1 MTLGDFLHSEQLDT
15 FAWLPAEELPVTKP
29 RLLEQI
35 PGAQTVV
42 LAAIPYRMAGESNLA
57 QFARC
62 RDYHAY
68 ARELGARCAAFLAA
82 EFPGCAAV
90 GFADHSPY
98 GEVRS
103 AAMAGLGLLGD
114 NGLLITERYA
124 SYVFIFELVTTLTE
138 EQMYTQG
145 IPRGTGMIRK
155 CEHCGACRRA
165 CPGGCT
171 DGDRTRCVSAISQ
184 KKGALTEEETDL
196 LRRAQYAWGCDIC
209 QDVCPHAKSAAE
221 TPIPYFLEGRLGIL
235 TEEKT
240 TAMPEEE
247 YASYAFGWRKKEI
260 MLRNLRLRKEIE
272 HD

>member
-15 FAWLPAEELPVTKP
+15 FAWLPAEVLPVTKP

-145 IPRGTGMIRK
+145 IPRGTGTIRK

-184 KKGALTEEETDL
+184 KKGMLTDGETDL
-196 LRRAQYAWGCDIC
+196 LRRAQYAWGCDLC
-209 QDVCPHAKSAAE
+209 QDVCPHAKSAEE
-221 TPIPYFLEGRLGIL
+221 TRIPYFLEGRLGIL

-240 TAMPEEE
+240 IAMPEEE